1 MVAIVVVAAISPGAL
16 RLQLRTDGH
25 ALVPDNAPEIQVDRD
40 IRREFGIDDPVVVFI
55 ETDDD
60 NGIFNADTMALVDAL
75 TSAFK
80 NLEGIRP
87 ASVFSLATESSDR
100 VFPGTIRFRR
110 FLEPLPTTRADL
122 DRVRDDLRRIRLY
135 NGTLVSSDKR
145 ATAVLVGIPQS
156 ANRLELLA
164 AINET
169 IAAHDLRG
177 DRIHVI
183 GAPVAEALLGTHIL
197 EDLGVPTSLLGVS
210 TRANRT
216 NDAIERSRVEVL
228 RSWIA
233 EHIGLAPLAIAI
245 MGVVFLISFK
255 SVSAVALPLGE
266 VGACLVVVFAVM
278 GWVGVPV
285 YLTTAVL
292 PVILTA
298 TGITDEIH
306 IFSRYRQLLRADQKK
321 KHTDQVLIVMQEMGR
336 PIVMTSI
343 TTSIAFLSFAFSTIA
358 PVRAFGLFT
367 ALGIVFC
374 MLWSLTVIP
383 ACLAMIPPGR
393 FVGRRAAGAT
403 GPPATAFRRVGE
415 LVTRW
420 RYAVIAIAVVLTV
433 AAPFG
438 VRKIVV
444 QDSWIDGFSPDSE
457 FHRATTAFNE
467 RFLGA
472 HVLLVRFDTGHS
484 ALTGQIPPQAVDHR
498 TLRLPLTVT
507 NDERSLVGM
516 QLRLTRATDPSSRDR
531 DKSTMTEWVAWIE
544 GATRFDDHIMF
555 SLERGHIPPAHALRL
570 GADERMNYE
579 IAPRRLLRPEA
590 IKRIHLFET
599 YVETCK
605 SEAVGGVVG
614 TGDYVAT
621 VNYMLSG
628 RRERERR
635 ISNDVRRIARIWS
648 EYERIRGTARLR
660 QLVSADF
667 SRSVSTILLKNAN
680 FVDTARLM
688 TKIRDYETNYLAPH
702 NISLAF
708 GGDVAVS
715 QSLIEAIVDTQVVSV
730 LGSLAGVLIVT
741 MLLGRSLG
749 FGLCCVLPSALAV
762 LLNFAAMG
770 VLGIPLGVATSMFSA
785 MTLGIGV
792 DYAIHLQL
800 RYRRLLSEGITPSD
814 ALPEAVAITG
824 SAIGIDTLAVALG
837 FGVMIFSQVP
847 ANARLGGLVALSI
860 VNCFLAT
867 VILLPALLSLGHKR
881 SRNVPRVVFIE

>member
-1 MVAIVVVAAISPGAL
+1 
-16 RLQLRTDGH
+16 
-25 ALVPDNAPEIQVDRD
+25 
-40 IRREFGIDDPVVVFI
+40 
-55 ETDDD
+55 
-60 NGIFNADTMALVDAL
+60 
-75 TSAFK
+75 
-80 NLEGIRP
+80 
-87 ASVFSLATESSDR
+87 
-100 VFPGTIRFRR
+100 
-110 FLEPLPTTRADL
+110 
-122 DRVRDDLRRIRLY
+122 
-135 NGTLVSSDKR
+135 
-145 ATAVLVGIPQS
+145 
-156 ANRLELLA
+156 
-164 AINET
+164 
-169 IAAHDLRG
+169 
-177 DRIHVI
+177 
-183 GAPVAEALLGTHIL
+183 
-197 EDLGVPTSLLGVS
+197 
-210 TRANRT
+210 
-216 NDAIERSRVEVL
+216 
-228 RSWIA
+228 
-233 EHIGLAPLAIAI
+233 
-245 MGVVFLISFK
+245 
-255 SVSAVALPLGE
+255 
-266 VGACLVVVFAVM
+266 
-278 GWVGVPV
+278 
-285 YLTTAVL
+285 
-292 PVILTA
+292 
-298 TGITDEIH
+298 
-306 IFSRYRQLLRADQKK
+306 
-321 KHTDQVLIVMQEMGR
+321 
-336 PIVMTSI
+336 
-343 TTSIAFLSFAFSTIA
+343 
-358 PVRAFGLFT
+358 
-367 ALGIVFC
+367 
-374 MLWSLTVIP
+374 
-383 ACLAMIPPGR
+383 
-393 FVGRRAAGAT
+393 
-403 GPPATAFRRVGE
+403 
-415 LVTRW
+415 
-420 RYAVIAIAVVLTV
+420 
-433 AAPFG
+433 
-438 VRKIVV
+438 
-444 QDSWIDGFSPDSE
+444 
-457 FHRATTAFNE
+457 
-467 RFLGA
+467 
-472 HVLLVRFDTGHS
+472 HS

-498 TLRLPLTVT
+498 TLRLPLTAT

-570 GADERMNYE
+570 GADQRMNYE

-688 TKIRDYETNYLAPH
+688 TKIRDYETKYLAPH